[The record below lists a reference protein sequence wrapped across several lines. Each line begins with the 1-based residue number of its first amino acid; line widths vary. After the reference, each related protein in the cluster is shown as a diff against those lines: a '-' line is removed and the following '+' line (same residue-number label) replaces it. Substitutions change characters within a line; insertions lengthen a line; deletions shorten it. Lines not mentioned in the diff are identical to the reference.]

1 MHGSTGVRW
10 NVARE
15 SAQGSGR
22 RWMRRWANMNN
33 RVFGGEQNQTKKRP
47 LLTQPAG
54 VYQFWKEKWKK
65 LILLENKSNRYNTVG
80 TAEKYNIFICTYLPP
95 HFLLVGGG
103 GQALKPPNPPSRTP
117 VLGDMKQIIEIKCVK
132 QTKKG
137 QIPQMIMYWMGP
149 GENRGRVLYPAA
161 HVHNQCG
168 GSGSVESLSFPWI
181 RNRIKKWLDP
191 DPTKTIII
199 NRQGIVK

>member
-54 VYQFWKEKWKK
+54 VYQFWKRSE
-65 LILLENKSNRYNTVG
+65 
-80 TAEKYNIFICTYLPP
+80 
-95 HFLLVGGG
+95 
-103 GQALKPPNPPSRTP
+103 
-117 VLGDMKQIIEIKCVK
+117 
-132 QTKKG
+132 
-137 QIPQMIMYWMGP
+137 
-149 GENRGRVLYPAA
+149 
-161 HVHNQCG
+161 
-168 GSGSVESLSFPWI
+168 
-181 RNRIKKWLDP
+181 RN
-191 DPTKTIII
+191 
-199 NRQGIVK
+199 